1 MDSQLSDA
9 KLVSRAAC
17 RREAVATLDTSF
29 AAEHQRPSGQGRKRR
44 PRFNG
49 CYKSVARRRLLQA
62 ALAVGVIA
70 VLPRLAKA
78 QTYPAR
84 PVRLI
89 VPFGSAG
96 ATDIVARLI
105 GQWLSQRLGQ
115 SFVIENRPGAGGN
128 IGIEAVVRSPPDGYT
143 LALIGSPSA
152 INVTLYDNLPY
163 DFSRDLVPVASVV
176 RFPNVM
182 VVNPSVPASS
192 VPEFIAYAKAHP
204 GKLNMSSP
212 GAGSTP
218 HVFGELFKM
227 MAAVNIVHVP
237 YRSVAAGMTDMLS
250 GEVQVTFGT
259 SASTIEYVRAGTLR
273 ALAVTTATR
282 SQVLPELPTIAEF
295 VPGYEA
301 SGWFGVGA
309 PKNTPAEIV
318 EKLNA
323 EINACLEDPGLKA
336 RFADL
341 GGTALAGSS
350 SEFAGLIGDEIAK
363 WAKVVK
369 IAGIRAE

>member
-1 MDSQLSDA
+1 M
-9 KLVSRAAC
+9 
-17 RREAVATLDTSF
+17 
-29 AAEHQRPSGQGRKRR
+29 GQARLC
-44 PRFNG
+44 PA
-49 CYKSVARRRLLQA
+49 YKSVARRRLLEA

-70 VLPRLAKA
+70 VLPRLTEA

-143 LALIGSPSA
+143 LALIGLPSA

-163 DFSRDLVPVASVV
+163 NFSRDIMPVASVV

-204 GKLNMSSP
+204 GKLNMSS
-212 GAGSTP
+212 
-218 HVFGELFKM
+218 
-227 MAAVNIVHVP
+227 
-237 YRSVAAGMTDMLS
+237 
-250 GEVQVTFGT
+250 
-259 SASTIEYVRAGTLR
+259 RAGYLR
-273 ALAVTTATR
+273 HERIHDRICQGGNPARIGGDHRDPLA
-282 SQVLPELPTIAEF
+282 
-295 VPGYEA
+295 
-301 SGWFGVGA
+301 GA
-309 PKNTPAEIV
+309 PRA
-318 EKLNA
+318 
-323 EINACLEDPGLKA
+323 
-336 RFADL
+336 ADHC
-341 GGTALAGSS
+341 
-350 SEFAGLIGDEIAK
+350 
-363 WAKVVK
+363 
-369 IAGIRAE
+369 

>member
-1 MDSQLSDA
+1 M
-9 KLVSRAAC
+9 KL
-17 RREAVATLDTSF
+17 
-29 AAEHQRPSGQGRKRR
+29 P
-44 PRFNG
+44 
-49 CYKSVARRRLLQA
+49 RRRLLQA
-62 ALAVGVIA
+62 ALAAGVVAVSPRIA
-70 VLPRLAKA
+70 HS

-143 LALIGSPSA
+143 LALIGLPSA

-323 EINACLEDPGLKA
+323 EI
-336 RFADL
+336 
-341 GGTALAGSS
+341 
-350 SEFAGLIGDEIAK
+350 
-363 WAKVVK
+363 
-369 IAGIRAE
+369 